1 MDEHDASSS
10 RTIQRLESTLRAPP
24 NWTFQRPL
32 RSPPSTRAEVL
43 TDLLIGWRSP
53 EMTELAGRRRL
64 PLSDRIP
71 AWRTPGSDV
80 LREESMKFGVFD
92 HVDDSGLPLKRHLEN
107 RLKIIAAYDR
117 CGMYGYHVAEHHG
130 TPLGYACSPSIFLA
144 AAAQRTK
151 RIKIGP
157 LIYILPLYHPLRLIE
172 EICTLDN
179 LSDGRFMLGM
189 GRGISPIE
197 AGFFGVPASEM
208 QARYFEASDLI
219 LKALQSETLTYQGKY
234 YSFNNVPMNLRPI
247 QKPHPELWYATRTPE
262 SFKWAGK
269 VGANTVTLAFDRQ
282 VRDMT
287 NRYKKAW
294 LEAGRDIKDLPLV
307 GVSRHIVVA
316 ETDKDAKVLASR
328 AYKRWLSSF
337 RKLWLDNG
345 YNAPLTD
352 LYPDT
357 WEELEGMMNG
367 CAGSP
372 VTVRRYALEEAE
384 RCGSNYLVS
393 WFAFGDLEINDVIRS
408 VELFSEHVMPSFA

>member
-1 MDEHDASSS
+1 
-10 RTIQRLESTLRAPP
+10 
-24 NWTFQRPL
+24 
-32 RSPPSTRAEVL
+32 
-43 TDLLIGWRSP
+43 
-53 EMTELAGRRRL
+53 
-64 PLSDRIP
+64 
-71 AWRTPGSDV
+71 
-80 LREESMKFGVFD
+80 MKFGVFD
-92 HVDDSGLPLKRHLEN
+92 HVDDSGLPLKRLLED
-107 RLKIIAAYDR
+107 RLRIVEAYDR
-117 CGMYGYHVAEHHG
+117 CGMYGYHLAEHHG
-130 TPLGYACSPSIFLA
+130 TPLGYASSPSIFLA

-172 EICTLDN
+172 EICMLDN

-197 AGFFGVPASEM
+197 AGFYGVSASEL

-219 LKALQSETLTYQGKY
+219 LKALQSETFTYRGKFY
-234 YSFNNVPMNLRPI
+234 AFENVPMTLRPI

-262 SFKWAGK
+262 SFEWAAK
-269 VGANTVTLAFDRQ
+269 AGANTVTLAFDQQ

-287 NRYKKAW
+287 SRYKKAW
-294 LEAGRDIKDLPLV
+294 VEAGRDIKDLPLV

-372 VTVRRYALEEAE
+372 ATVRRYALEEAE
-384 RCGSNYLVS
+384 RCGANYLVS
-393 WFAFGDLEINDVIRS
+393 WFAFGDLAIDDVIRS
-408 VELFSEHVMPSFA
+408 VELFSEHVMPSFG

>member
-1 MDEHDASSS
+1 
-10 RTIQRLESTLRAPP
+10 
-24 NWTFQRPL
+24 
-32 RSPPSTRAEVL
+32 
-43 TDLLIGWRSP
+43 
-53 EMTELAGRRRL
+53 
-64 PLSDRIP
+64 
-71 AWRTPGSDV
+71 
-80 LREESMKFGVFD
+80 MKFGVFD

-262 SFKWAGK
+262 SFEWAAK
-269 VGANTVTLAFDRQ
+269 AGANTVTLAFDQQ

-287 NRYKKAW
+287 SRYKKAW
-294 LEAGRDIKDLPLV
+294 LEAGHDIKDLPLV

-357 WEELEGMMNG
+357 WEELEAMMNG

>member
-1 MDEHDASSS
+1 
-10 RTIQRLESTLRAPP
+10 
-24 NWTFQRPL
+24 
-32 RSPPSTRAEVL
+32 
-43 TDLLIGWRSP
+43 
-53 EMTELAGRRRL
+53 
-64 PLSDRIP
+64 
-71 AWRTPGSDV
+71 
-80 LREESMKFGVFD
+80 
-92 HVDDSGLPLKRHLEN
+92 
-107 RLKIIAAYDR
+107 
-117 CGMYGYHVAEHHG
+117 MYGYHLAEHHG
-130 TPLGYACSPSIFLA
+130 TPLGYASSPSIFLA

-172 EICTLDN
+172 EICMLDN

-197 AGFFGVPASEM
+197 AGFYGVPASEL

-219 LKALQSETLTYQGKY
+219 LKALQSETLSYQGKFY
-234 YSFNNVPMNLRPI
+234 AFKNVPMTLRPI

-262 SFKWAGK
+262 SFEWAAMA
-269 VGANTVTLAFDRQ
+269 GANTVTLALDQQ
-282 VRDMT
+282 VREMT
-287 NRYKKAW
+287 SRYKKAW
-294 LEAGRDIKDLPLV
+294 VEAGRDIKDLPLV

-372 VTVRRYALEEAE
+372 RRCAATRSRRRSVARQLSRVLVRVRRLGDR
-384 RCGSNYLVS
+384 RCDPIGRAVQRACDAVLRLTS
-393 WFAFGDLEINDVIRS
+393 GDLRRLAWRS
-408 VELFSEHVMPSFA
+408 RRRSR